1 MIRINKVLLLISAFS
16 LIIFAGCK
24 VGPNYSRP
32 ATNTGSMYRFANS
45 TDTNSIADLDWV
57 SLFRDTVLQRLV
69 KTGLEN
75 NYDMK
80 IAYERINAARASFKI
95 ARGEQWPVFS
105 GNANAVVGTQQVY
118 NQPPMENPTYNA
130 SIGVSWEIDLWGKL
144 RRSKE
149 AARANLLAEEA
160 YQTSVRLNLI
170 ADIIVNYFDL
180 LELDNEL
187 SITNENIRIRQE
199 ALQLVKYKLLAGTAS
214 GLIVA
219 QAEAELASAMTEVPR
234 LEMLIAQKED
244 ALSIL
249 LGAPPQGIP
258 RGLGMLDQIVIPE
271 VKSPGIP
278 SQLILRRPDI
288 IMAEQDLI
296 AANANIGVARANM
309 LPTLTIS
316 GSIGAGFLPTS
327 LLYNA
332 IGGLVAPIFGGGKL
346 RANVTKAQAE
356 KQQMLYSYQQT
367 IITSLKEVSDA
378 LIEFEKDKSIIESS
392 QATVAA
398 TQTTFDLSNQLYN
411 AGYASYLDV
420 LDAQRQLFT
429 TQISLSQAQ
438 NSRMVSVVLLYAS
451 LGGGWR

>member
-1 MIRINKVLLLISAFS
+1 
-16 LIIFAGCK
+16 
-24 VGPNYSRP
+24 
-32 ATNTGSMYRFANS
+32 
-45 TDTNSIADLDWV
+45 
-57 SLFRDTVLQRLV
+57 
-69 KTGLEN
+69 
-75 NYDMK
+75 MK

-105 GNANAVVGTQQVY
+105 GEANAVVGTQQVY

-160 YQTSVRLNLI
+160 YQKSVRLNLI
-170 ADIIVNYFDL
+170 ADIIINYFDL

-187 SITNENIRIRQE
+187 SITNENIKIRQE

-288 IMAEQDLI
+288 IMAEQDLV

-309 LPTLTIS
+309 LPTLSIS

-332 IGGLVAPIFGGGKL
+332 IGGLIAPIFGGGKL
-346 RANVTKAQAE
+346 RANVTRAQAE
-356 KQQMLYSYQQT
+356 KQQMLYSYQKT

-378 LIEFEKDKSIIESS
+378 LVEFEKDKSIIESS
-392 QATVAA
+392 MATVAA

-451 LGGGWR
+451 LGGGWK